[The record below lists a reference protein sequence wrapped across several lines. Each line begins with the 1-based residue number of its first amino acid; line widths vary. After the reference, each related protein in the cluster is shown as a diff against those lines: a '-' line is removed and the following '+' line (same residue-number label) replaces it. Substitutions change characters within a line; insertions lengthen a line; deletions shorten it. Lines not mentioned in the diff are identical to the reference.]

1 MLRRGICD
9 AHSAAAV
16 LYNRRLLTS
25 ALHFME
31 AACSLRCQMQH
42 LPWQHTASEG
52 AGEDPCLI
60 PAPHLVTAAA
70 WPERSTCGL
79 LQLQAAMQGHL
90 SLSGLSIS
98 SGMLVNRPGL
108 KVKVG
113 DSRDSSARHD
123 DCSPLHQGALPPARC
138 LDRPAH
144 WVRLAQGCIWA
155 TVRMHCWTSA
165 GA

>member
-1 MLRRGICD
+1 
-9 AHSAAAV
+9 
-16 LYNRRLLTS
+16 
-25 ALHFME
+25 
-31 AACSLRCQMQH
+31 
-42 LPWQHTASEG
+42 
-52 AGEDPCLI
+52 
-60 PAPHLVTAAA
+60 
-70 WPERSTCGL
+70 
-79 LQLQAAMQGHL
+79 MQGHL

-165 GA
+165 GARDPLPTLQSISSQWPVEVSAVLRWT